1 MNGIVCPGCGA
12 FNVGALTDC
21 LICRTALQSPGD
33 PPPPPAAESSWR
45 ATHTVPAGGMSAW
58 AAADG
63 SQPPVAQLQSGV
75 ELELIREWGSWA
87 EVRGWNGWTG
97 WVDAGRLERRGVS

>member
-1 MNGIVCPGCGA
+1 MKGIVCTGCGSL
-12 FNVGALTDC
+12 NVGALTQC
-21 LICRTALQSPGD
+21 LICGTALGQAVGS
-33 PPPPPAAESSWR
+33 PAAADPAPSWR

-63 SQPPVAQLQSGV
+63 TQPPVAQLQPGV

-97 WVDAGRLERRGVS
+97 WVDGRRLEARGAV